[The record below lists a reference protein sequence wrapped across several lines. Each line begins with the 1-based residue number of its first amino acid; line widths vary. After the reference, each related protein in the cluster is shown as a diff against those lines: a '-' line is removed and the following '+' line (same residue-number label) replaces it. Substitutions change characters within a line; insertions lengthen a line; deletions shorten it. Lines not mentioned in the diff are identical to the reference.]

1 MHPYEL
7 GHIDESLTDAKTP
20 ATRKRAADAPAPK
33 RPLNAGQPAVGA
45 SDPRPAE
52 RRNARQA
59 GFRITISTRDAR
71 HHRSTCSLVKEQAAR
86 SMASPPQLET
96 GNYKPE
102 VASQR
107 DSGFQFLVSRWSR
120 PGSNRQ
126 PLACKASALPIELR
140 PRRFEPKPPSS
151 LGPSHAQPQ
160 PRGPQPPAFSRNASK
175 STKAPIS
182 AKAPQFIT
190 FSLGRSRLSIPWARV
205 DSNHWPRPYQG
216 RALTN

>member
-7 GHIDESLTDAKTP
+7 GHIDESLVDPGTPGNAKTRRRRP
-20 ATRKRAADAPAPK
+20 CAETITQCRSTRR
-33 RPLNAGQPAVGA
+33 RRFR
-45 SDPRPAE
+45 SRPAE

-59 GFRITISTRDAR
+59 EFRKTISTRDAR

-102 VASQR
+102 VAPQR
-107 DSGFQFLVSRWSR
+107 DSGFQFLASRWSR

-160 PRGPQPPAFSRNASK
+160 PRGPQPPPFSRNAMK

-190 FSLGRSRLSIPWARV
+190 FSLGRSRLSISWARV